1 MNIKTAITDKVK
13 AYYLK
18 GLNYKEIGKLLDL
31 SPRSVQRYAKA
42 AECRKMTEP
51 KSLQRRALE
60 MHANGWSYAEIGRRL
75 KVSKTTVYLWHKK
88 AKAATLCKSR

>member
-1 MNIKTAITDKVK
+1 MDIKTAITEKVK
-13 AYYLK
+13 TYYLK

-42 AECRKMTEP
+42 AKCRKITEP

-60 MHANGWSYAEIGRRL
+60 MHANGWSYSEIGKKLR
-75 KVSKTTVYLWHKK
+75 VSKTTIYLWHKK
-88 AKAATLCKSR
+88 AKGVASCKSQ

>member
-1 MNIKTAITDKVK
+1 MDIKTAIAKKVK

-31 SPRSVQRYAKA
+31 SPRTVQRYAKA
-42 AECRKMTEP
+42 VECRKITEP

-60 MHANGWSYAEIGRRL
+60 MHANGWSYPEIGKRL
-75 KVSKTTVYLWHKK
+75 KVSKTTVYIWHKK
-88 AKAATLCKSR
+88 AKADSSCNIE